1 MATPSVVAAT
11 LLHCGRCLDPRLR
24 GRALLAV
31 VWPEQLVEVHGQRRH
46 HAPKCVGLPGDRV
59 NSGRDDTALS
69 DVLLREAPFVTWT
82 GFPAEQFEIET
93 DSKQPAW
100 YESSPGARRAF
111 CPQCGSP
118 MFFESK
124 RWPGEVHVARALID
138 GTLDKEPS
146 AHVYFET
153 HVPWVQVNDNLP
165 KKVSQGSQMQQ
176 ASQGK
181 QPVGGGPLVG

>member
-1 MATPSVVAAT
+1 
-11 LLHCGRCLDPRLR
+11 
-24 GRALLAV
+24 
-31 VWPEQLVEVHGQRRH
+31 
-46 HAPKCVGLPGDRV
+46 
-59 NSGRDDTALS
+59 
-69 DVLLREAPFVTWT
+69 
-82 GFPAEQFEIET
+82 
-93 DSKQPAW
+93 
-100 YESSPGARRAF
+100 
-111 CPQCGSP
+111 

>member
-1 MATPSVVAAT
+1 MTTAFAHGSCLCGAVRFRASLPTKWVA
-11 LLHCGRCLDPRLR
+11 HCHCTYCR
-24 GRALLAV
+24 RA
-31 VWPEQLVEVHGQRRH
+31 HG
-46 HAPKCVGLPGDRV
+46 
-59 NSGRDDTALS
+59 
-69 DVLLREAPFVTWT
+69 APFVTWT

-138 GTLDKEPS
+138 GALDKEPS

-181 QPVGGGPLVG
+181 QPVGGGYLVG